1 MPISSSSGS
10 LTSDNDDDPVSFDSS
25 EKSGIGSSSS
35 SSSSSGASSPATSL
49 TSSSA
54 DLLEPVVAAV
64 VSGSKL
70 KSAAN
75 SGGGSSS
82 SSSGSISNIPS
93 DIGDSGIGEVKI
105 KPGRELKLKCELN
118 NTYGRIIWLLN
129 GQSIRTDNG
138 RYSIQGPSVN
148 HAIEGRLTIN
158 NVLPED
164 NGIWQCHETK
174 FDGKEHISKP
184 TRVIV
189 LGKCHSYIKQL
200 SPSDVHT
207 YYLLLV

>member
-1 MPISSSSGS
+1 MPILSSSGS
-10 LTSDNDDDPVSFDSS
+10 LSADSDDDPVSLDSS
-25 EKSGIGSSSS
+25 EKSGIGGSSNSNI
-35 SSSSSGASSPATSL
+35 GASSPATSL
-49 TSSSA
+49 TSSSSA

-70 KSAAN
+70 KSASN
-75 SGGGSSS
+75 SGSGGSSS
-82 SSSGSISNIPS
+82 SNSGSISNIPS
-93 DIGDSGIGEVKI
+93 DIGDSGIAEVKI

-189 LGKCHSYIKQL
+189 LGKCHSYI
-200 SPSDVHT
+200 
-207 YYLLLV
+207 